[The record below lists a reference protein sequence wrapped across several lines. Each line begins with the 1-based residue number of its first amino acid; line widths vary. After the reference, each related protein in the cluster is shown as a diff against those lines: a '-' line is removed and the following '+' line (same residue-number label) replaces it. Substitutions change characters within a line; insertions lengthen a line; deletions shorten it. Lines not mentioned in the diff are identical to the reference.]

1 MNSSGSRKFCYPVCL
16 PCRVAE
22 CPKAVLIT
30 DPEPG
35 VIRRDRLEGT
45 RLACGCLCE
54 LPIVLGVLNPTHVK
68 CARHGWQPIE
78 KRKRNLP
85 SKGGTGKKDI
95 GGSQIRPWEPGIN
108 VGRIPGRCSCTWN
121 LQGGKWWLKFRHQ
134 SCLARE
140 EHG

>member
-1 MNSSGSRKFCYPVCL
+1 MDVQKSVVEL
-16 PCRVAE
+16 AE
-22 CPKAVLIT
+22 EWNTRGKALS
-30 DPEPG
+30 E
-35 VIRRDRLEGT
+35 
-45 RLACGCLCE
+45 
-54 LPIVLGVLNPTHVK
+54 K
-68 CARHGWQPIE
+68 K

-134 SCLARE
+134 ACLARE